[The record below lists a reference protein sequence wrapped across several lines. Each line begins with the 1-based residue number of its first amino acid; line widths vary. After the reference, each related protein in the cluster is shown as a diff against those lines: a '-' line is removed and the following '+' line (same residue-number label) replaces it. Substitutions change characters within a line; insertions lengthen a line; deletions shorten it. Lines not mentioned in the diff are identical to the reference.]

1 MAEQL
6 LKSKNVLLT
15 GASRGIG
22 SAIAE
27 LYAKHGEDD
36 ISKYCGSCTTSYLS
50 SLETQLSC
58 PLSRQMPA
66 HVLSAIGC
74 SVMQVLACT

>member
-22 SAIAE
+22 CAIAE
-27 LYAKHGEDD
+27 LYAKHGE
-36 ISKYCGSCTTSYLS
+36 
-50 SLETQLSC
+50 EQ
-58 PLSRQMPA
+58 
-66 HVLSAIGC
+66 
-74 SVMQVLACT
+74 ACMRIQ

>member
-27 LYAKHGEDD
+27 IYAKHGEG
-36 ISKYCGSCTTSYLS
+36 I
-50 SLETQLSC
+50 
-58 PLSRQMPA
+58 LSRCSGCA
-66 HVLSAIGC
+66 HFDTYYHIKGSFLLFCRVRCRPS
-74 SVMQVLACT
+74 SFHP

>member
-27 LYAKHGEDD
+27 IYAKHGERIIFRCSGCAQFDTCHHVER
-36 ISKYCGSCTTSYLS
+36 ILSYLVES
-50 SLETQLSC
+50 DAG
-58 PLSRQMPA
+58 PRPFI
-66 HVLSAIGC
+66 HRC

>member
-27 LYAKHGEDD
+27 LYAKHGEGI
-36 ISKYCGSCTTSYLS
+36 ISNCSGCVAIHACHHKKRS
-50 SLETQLSC
+50 SLVICRVRCRRRPFNHTC
-58 PLSRQMPA
+58 
-66 HVLSAIGC
+66 G
-74 SVMQVLACT
+74 VMQVPACT